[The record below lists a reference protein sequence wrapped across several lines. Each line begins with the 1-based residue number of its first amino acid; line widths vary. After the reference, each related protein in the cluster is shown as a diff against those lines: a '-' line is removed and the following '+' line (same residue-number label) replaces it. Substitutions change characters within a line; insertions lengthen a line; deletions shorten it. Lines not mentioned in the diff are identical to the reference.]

1 MDFAIWAKIESRH
14 SGLGCTLDPGG
25 AIDVG
30 TGLGVAQGSRDEMK
44 YWVKYPVGNEVWL
57 C

>member
-1 MDFAIWAKIESRH
+1 MDFAIWTKIESRH
-14 SGLGCTLDPGG
+14 SGLGGTLDPGG

-44 YWVKYPVGNEVWL
+44 Y
-57 C
+57 